1 MKRTSR
7 SVLLIDDDRAT
18 NFFNQHVVRR
28 HGHFDKIFV
37 VESGLQALD
46 FLLDSNHEKPSLIL
60 LDINMPAMN
69 GWEFTEA
76 FRKLDISIRQGI
88 KLVIL
93 TTSSNPDDYERS
105 LKNEVVDDY
114 INKPLS
120 PSILNEMVT
129 EHFAHEAVPDNP

>member
-1 MKRTSR
+1 MKTTNNSI
-7 SVLLIDDDRAT
+7 LLIDDDRAT
-18 NFFNQHVVRR
+18 NFFNKHVVKR

-37 VESGLQALD
+37 VESGEQALE
-46 FLLDSNHEKPSLIL
+46 FLMDEANDKPSLIL

-76 FRKLDISIRQGI
+76 FKELDESIKKDI
-88 KLVIL
+88 KLIML

-105 LKNEVVDDY
+105 LENEMVDDY

-120 PSILNEMVT
+120 PSILNDMIKV
-129 EHFAHEAVPDNP
+129 HFSSQILSS